1 LARGTDG
8 IEVGKIVKRNAD
20 IIPVDVRQRVA
31 ELREQIHYHNYRYYR
46 LNDPEISD
54 SAYDE
59 LFKELQRLERDY
71 SQLVTPDSPTQ
82 QVGAEPLEAFRPLTH
97 HRPMLS
103 LESSHENRILEDF
116 HRRVLEAAAGT
127 AVEYLIQPKVDGV
140 SVELVYEDQRLSRA
154 ATRGDGFTGEDITF
168 NIRAIPTVPRTL
180 SPLAPATVVVRG
192 EIFMPVEGFRKL
204 NEELITENNKPF
216 ANPRNAT
223 SGSLRQ
229 LDPAITASRPLQ
241 LFPFELTNADDLGY
255 RTESDC
261 LKDLKHWGLPV
272 PSEATEKGAS
282 LTDIE
287 AIHHRYQTSRDQLN
301 YEVDGIVV
309 KVDSLPLRVT
319 MGSRT
324 RTPRW
329 AVAYKFEPRQ
339 EVTRVEK
346 IIAQVGRTG
355 KLTPVALLLPVDVGG
370 VTVSRAS
377 LHNFGEVKRL
387 DLRAGDTVRI
397 QRAGDVIPQVM
408 EVIKPGEPRSEP
420 FLPPESCPVCESP
433 VAAEGAYHKCPNRF
447 GCSAQIHGSISH
459 YSSRMALDIEGLGEK
474 TITTFLQKRLITDLA
489 SIYKLSQDKISP
501 LDGFGDLSAQN
512 LIGAIEKSRKPE
524 LHRFLYGL
532 GIPNV
537 GEKTAADISRNFG
550 TFAAIR
556 RATGEQL
563 LEVEGVGPIV
573 AQSIVDFFASPP
585 VSAELDRL
593 LKEVSPQAMEIE
605 EPSRTELTGK
615 TFVFTGTLERFSRSE
630 AQRRIEALGG
640 RASSSLSSRTD
651 YLIHGPGA
659 GSKLEK
665 ARELGIQLLDE
676 EEFLKLIGKE
686 SD

>member
-1 LARGTDG
+1 MTETTSG
-8 IEVGKIVKRNAD
+8 IPES
-20 IIPVDVRQRVA
+20 VRQRVA

-46 LNDPEISD
+46 LNNPEISD

-59 LFKELQRLERDY
+59 LFQELQRLEREFP
-71 SQLVTPDSPTQ
+71 QLVTPDSPTR
-82 QVGAEPLEAFRPLTH
+82 QVGAEPLEAFRPVTH

-103 LESSHENRILEDF
+103 LESSNENRILEDF

-127 AVEYLIQPKVDGV
+127 TVGYLIQPKVDGV
-140 SVELVYEDQRLSRA
+140 SVELVYEDRRLSRA
-154 ATRGDGFTGEDITF
+154 ATRGDGFTGEDITL
-168 NIRAIPTVPRTL
+168 NIRAISTVPRTL
-180 SPLAPATVVVRG
+180 SPSAPAIVVVRG

-216 ANPRNAT
+216 ANPRNAA

-229 LDPAITASRPLQ
+229 LDPAITASRPLE

-255 RTESDC
+255 RAESDC
-261 LKDLKHWGLPV
+261 LKDLKNWGLPV

-282 LTDIE
+282 PNDIE
-287 AIHHRYQTSRDQLN
+287 AIHHRYHTSRDQLD
-301 YEVDGIVV
+301 YEVDGVVV
-309 KVDSLPLRVT
+309 KVDSLELRMT

-387 DLRAGDTVRI
+387 DLRLGDTVRI

-420 FLPPESCPVCESP
+420 FLPPESCPVCKSQ
-433 VAAEGAYHKCPNRF
+433 VVAEGAYHKCPNRF
-447 GCSAQIHGSISH
+447 GCPAQIHGSISH

-474 TITTFLQKRLITDLA
+474 TITTFLQKGLITDLA

-537 GEKTAADISRNFG
+537 GEKTALDISRHFG

-563 LEVEGVGPIV
+563 LEVEGVGPVV
-573 AQSIVDFFASPP
+573 AKSIVDFFASQP
-585 VSAELDRL
+585 VSAELDLL
-593 LKEVSPQAMEIE
+593 LKKVSPQAMVIQ
-605 EPSRTELTGK
+605 EPFRAELTGK
-615 TFVFTGTLERFSRSE
+615 TFVFTGTLESFSRGE
-630 AQRRIEALGG
+630 AQRRVEAMGG
-640 RASSSLSSRTD
+640 KASSSISSKTD
-651 YLIHGPGA
+651 FMVYGPGA

-665 ARELGIQLLDE
+665 ARQLGIRLLDE
-676 EEFLKLIGKE
+676 KEFLELISE
-686 SD
+686 PEE